1 MLSFQLPKE
10 FVNQYSDR
18 VPPFGFNGL
27 GMVVFLRTYSRPK
40 SDGTMESWADVCER
54 VINGMYSIQ
63 KDHALENGRP
73 WSEEKALRS
82 ATEAYD
88 RMFNLKWT
96 PSGRGLWM
104 CGTPF
109 VHERRVSEALLNCA
123 LITTEDIDQHR
134 GDIFRWFMEMLM
146 LGVGVGS
153 DMKGSGKV
161 IVRKPS
167 PSNAVPYIIGDS
179 REAWAKSVELLINS
193 YIPKGGKV
201 ANEVNFDYSRIRPE
215 GEPIKGFG
223 GIASGPAPLIELHDR
238 IREYMNRNDG
248 RPLTSRTIADIFNAI
263 GACVV
268 SGNVRRCLPEDS
280 PVKTDRGYIPIKDVE
295 VGDLVVTAKG
305 NSRVTNKFDQGVQDT
320 IRIKHYF
327 GEFECTPNHKVAVFT
342 DTASWEFKQAKDI
355 APGDRLVYDPS
366 VYPGSSQELPSRYG
380 EKNPNDTR
388 GTHIAIPELDTEV
401 AWLLGLIAGDGYVF
415 IPSETAKTPN
425 GMVSIAC
432 DGDNME
438 IVDRAMN
445 ALSLF
450 GVNPKIKKV
459 RGENCV
465 KVEVYNYDFAKWLH
479 QNVKQA
485 KEELAVP
492 KFISE
497 NTVDVRSA
505 WLAGLFDADGCSK
518 NRPLC
523 GVSTVYASFAE
534 EVKLMYN
541 GIGIGAHIRTID
553 RSGDGWQDIHYVSI
567 KGMESIEQFNNTV
580 ARYSSKYESKD
591 IAVSRNSFSYPGKFF
606 NRNSSVSSWRIDQG
620 DKPPVG
626 LPVAV
631 LSVSAGRTVHT
642 YDIEVEDI
650 HQFTADGIVCHN
662 SAEILFGDFDD
673 DEFINLKN
681 YEVNPDRQ
689 EIGWVSN
696 NSLFAEIGSP
706 YRKVAENI
714 MRNGEPGF
722 AWMENVRK
730 YARVGDLKEDNADGF
745 NPCKPLYS
753 LILTPD
759 GYITFDQA
767 LDRSSLRVVLPDGR
781 VANASRP
788 FKTGENREIIRIG
801 LSDGTSIYATDNH
814 LHMLLNGEWVE
825 TGSLKVGD
833 VLKRSVVPVFDT
845 SVDDVSRYE
854 KGIVAGWIYGDGSV
868 HKPSDRSSLVYQ
880 IYIGKNEFDFEDE
893 LSRMLGVDFR
903 PHDQRPDTCKVA
915 RLHGNS
921 HISWMIDEGYDLN
934 KGNLTWLYGK
944 DKDFKLGFIRG
955 LFTTDGSVRRGN
967 LVELYSVN
975 REALEVVARI
985 LQEFGIVSNL
995 TTHNRERSYV
1005 AKDGKVRNNKTTY
1018 KIAVH
1023 GGQFKKIGFL
1033 TSFKQDLLDSH
1044 EEKESLRSADRLV
1057 VKEIE
1062 REYSYEDV
1070 YDITV
1075 HDHSHS
1081 FIDSSV
1087 VAHNC
1092 GEIALSGQREMCL
1105 LVEVYM
1111 NNHDDFYDYLRTL
1124 KFAYLYAKSISLTY
1138 EWISD
1143 PISRE
1148 TMTSNRRIGLSNTGM
1163 AQFMSRNGVEK
1174 FIEWLDGGYD
1184 YVQHYDARYSGWLGV
1199 NRSIRT
1205 TTSKPSGSVSLLSG
1219 STPGVHHPISEY
1231 YIRRVR
1237 LQSSSPLLAYLADC
1251 GFKTEAD
1258 LYSDNTSVVE
1268 FPVHVGEGIKK
1279 EGDLSIWEQLEIAAL
1294 VQRYWSDN
1302 SVSVTVK
1309 VDTDKVDADELARA
1323 LSLYQYRLKSVSL
1336 LPTDKGAY
1344 EQMPY
1349 EEITKEQYDEMVSRI
1364 DFDKMNRIEKIMSGG
1379 AVAEEDKVTELYC
1392 TTDVCELPQMSS

>member
-268 SGNVRRCLPEDS
+268 SGNVRR
-280 PVKTDRGYIPIKDVE
+280 
-295 VGDLVVTAKG
+295 
-305 NSRVTNKFDQGVQDT
+305 
-320 IRIKHYF
+320 
-327 GEFECTPNHKVAVFT
+327 
-342 DTASWEFKQAKDI
+342 
-355 APGDRLVYDPS
+355 
-366 VYPGSSQELPSRYG
+366 
-380 EKNPNDTR
+380 
-388 GTHIAIPELDTEV
+388 
-401 AWLLGLIAGDGYVF
+401 
-415 IPSETAKTPN
+415 
-425 GMVSIAC
+425 
-432 DGDNME
+432 
-438 IVDRAMN
+438 
-445 ALSLF
+445 
-450 GVNPKIKKV
+450 
-459 RGENCV
+459 
-465 KVEVYNYDFAKWLH
+465 
-479 QNVKQA
+479 
-485 KEELAVP
+485 
-492 KFISE
+492 
-497 NTVDVRSA
+497 
-505 WLAGLFDADGCSK
+505 
-518 NRPLC
+518 
-523 GVSTVYASFAE
+523 
-534 EVKLMYN
+534 
-541 GIGIGAHIRTID
+541 
-553 RSGDGWQDIHYVSI
+553 
-567 KGMESIEQFNNTV
+567 
-580 ARYSSKYESKD
+580 
-591 IAVSRNSFSYPGKFF
+591 
-606 NRNSSVSSWRIDQG
+606 
-620 DKPPVG
+620 
-626 LPVAV
+626 
-631 LSVSAGRTVHT
+631 
-642 YDIEVEDI
+642 
-650 HQFTADGIVCHN
+650 

-730 YARVGDLKEDNADGF
+730 YARMGDLKEDNADGF

-767 LDRSSLRVVLPDGR
+767 LDRGSLRVVLPDGR
-781 VANASRP
+781 VADASRP

-903 PHDQRPDTCKVA
+903 PHDQKPDTCKVA

-1033 TSFKQDLLDSH
+1033 TKFKQDLLDSH
-1044 EEKESLRSADRLV
+1044 EEKKGLRSADRLV